1 MKKVKKMKSMKKRG
15 TLLVPLLFFSAFS
28 PLFLIP
34 RARRL
39 FMLFLLFTAL
49 TGAAAQETLAILPF
63 TGGQGENGETI
74 AELFSFQ
81 RDLTALFIPVPRTSI
96 NRAIRSEQGFQMASG
111 MTDPDTIA
119 ALGKQLGAT
128 YVVAGTIA
136 KLGNQN
142 LLVIAIVHTENLQ
155 QIAGDVQTYGSIEE
169 IRGKLPAMAR
179 NIAAAVGTDTSRL
192 PPVGLAGGADGREA
206 DALAQIL
213 AVHLIRSGRY
223 AVYPRTKS
231 LEQVQEEY
239 GREFSGDTAD
249 EYLPNIGTGDNPRL
263 VLSVT
268 ARRLGSFAMFNAA
281 VINLETGAQEAGDRA
296 EYRTLDDG
304 VQAMEELALRLTGQE
319 TKAAELRARVE
330 REHLAAGAAW
340 ARYNPAAND
349 AASFTRA
356 IAAINNDRTPNTT
369 YTITLGGSFT
379 SGPVVFTGS
388 AAKTLTIKGDALV
401 RTISNSGGDALFTVP
416 KGITLILDNN
426 VTLDGNKQ
434 KYSIVNVNGGALVT
448 KGGSTLRGSQNR
460 GVFVGSNGVFTMSGG
475 AIGGNS
481 TERSGGGTI
490 DSTNRAERGRV
501 AYVNILDRQRNSTAG
516 PGVNMDSRVS
526 GSGGGWE

>member
-1 MKKVKKMKSMKKRG
+1 MS
-15 TLLVPLLFFSAFS
+15 S
-28 PLFLIP
+28 
-34 RARRL
+34 
-39 FMLFLLFTAL
+39 
-49 TGAAAQETLAILPF
+49 
-63 TGGQGENGETI
+63 
-74 AELFSFQ
+74 
-81 RDLTALFIPVPRTSI
+81 
-96 NRAIRSEQGFQMASG
+96 
-111 MTDPDTIA
+111 
-119 ALGKQLGAT
+119 
-128 YVVAGTIA
+128 AGT
-136 KLGNQN
+136 
-142 LLVIAIVHTENLQ
+142 
-155 QIAGDVQTYGSIEE
+155 
-169 IRGKLPAMAR
+169 
-179 NIAAAVGTDTSRL
+179 
-192 PPVGLAGGADGREA
+192 
-206 DALAQIL
+206 
-213 AVHLIRSGRY
+213 
-223 AVYPRTKS
+223 
-231 LEQVQEEY
+231 
-239 GREFSGDTAD
+239 TAD
-249 EYLPNIGTGDNPRL
+249 EYLPNLGTGDNPRL

-268 ARRLGSFAMFNAA
+268 ARRLGSLAMFHAA
-281 VINLETGAQEAGDRA
+281 GINLETGAQEAGDRA

-330 REHLAAGAAW
+330 RERLAAEAAW

-369 YTITLGGSFT
+369 YPITLGGSFT

-401 RTISNSGGDALFTVP
+401 RTISNSGGGALFTVP

-448 KGGSTLRGSQNR
+448 RGGSTLRGSQNR
-460 GVFVGSNGVFTMSGG
+460 GVFVGSNGAFTMSGG

-481 TERSGGGTI
+481 AGWSGGGTI

-501 AYVNILDRQRNSTAG
+501 AYVNSLDRQRNSTAG

-526 GSGGGWE
+526 GSGGGWEWGFPAGRPLYQGAGGHFTAAAAFPPETGKP